1 MSERGNWSSKF
12 GFVLAAAG
20 SAVGLGNI
28 WKFPYMTYEN
38 QGGAFVLIY
47 LLCVLAIGIPIMTA
61 EMMLGR
67 RTQKN
72 AVGAFKE
79 LGGNRWKFV
88 GGLGVFTGFILLSYY
103 SVVAGW
109 TLEYVRK
116 SVFGAFTGLTQE
128 QVGAQ
133 FVAFVNDP
141 FWQIFWH
148 AAFMCLTVGVVIGGV
163 AKGIER
169 VTKTLMPLLLVII
182 MILAGQAFMTG
193 GGVET
198 LRFLFLPDFSKTT
211 LDTVLEA
218 VGQAFF
224 SLSLGMG
231 AIITYGSYM
240 NKDDNLPKSALIVS
254 GLDTLVAVLACLV
267 IFPII
272 FSFDLTPTKS
282 AGIMFTTLPVIFLKM
297 PGGFL
302 FAPLFFLLVAFA
314 ALTSTIS
321 LLEVVVAYFIDEL
334 NWRRK
339 QATLVIGSAVFVL
352 GIFSALSNGAVGI
365 LSTINVLGKASTVGV
380 FNTLDYLAANWLLPV
395 GGLLIAI
402 FVGWR
407 LAKTIKQEEFNT
419 GESTILRYGIWDV
432 LLRFVAPIAVTLI
445 IAAVILGREFN

>member
-1 MSERGNWSSKF
+1 
-12 GFVLAAAG
+12 
-20 SAVGLGNI
+20 
-28 WKFPYMTYEN
+28 
-38 QGGAFVLIY
+38 
-47 LLCVLAIGIPIMTA
+47 
-61 EMMLGR
+61 
-67 RTQKN
+67 
-72 AVGAFKE
+72 
-79 LGGNRWKFV
+79 
-88 GGLGVFTGFILLSYY
+88 
-103 SVVAGW
+103 
-109 TLEYVRK
+109 
-116 SVFGAFTGLTQE
+116 
-128 QVGAQ
+128 
-133 FVAFVNDP
+133 
-141 FWQIFWH
+141 
-148 AAFMCLTVGVVIGGV
+148 
-163 AKGIER
+163 
-169 VTKTLMPLLLVII
+169 
-182 MILAGQAFMTG
+182 
-193 GGVET
+193 
-198 LRFLFLPDFSKTT
+198 
-211 LDTVLEA
+211 
-218 VGQAFF
+218 
-224 SLSLGMG
+224 
-231 AIITYGSYM
+231 M